1 MDGCEKSPQPLAV
14 VNQKRAIEIEIEF
27 ERGKSIPFFS
37 WLECFY
43 GPIALTGENLLLY
56 FFCFWLID

>member
-27 ERGKSIPFFS
+27 ERGKSIP
-37 WLECFY
+37 
-43 GPIALTGENLLLY
+43 Y
-56 FFCFWLID
+56 FFLGSNVFMARSR